1 MNALK
6 NFSDTP
12 RYVHRNADI
21 EQIIQAAALAG
32 SHYPRGEFQRGYMA
46 ALGVIAAA
54 LGVDGPDD
62 VEAVTIDVL
71 PVFERPRNWRRE

>member
-1 MNALK
+1 MNALRSYG
-6 NFSDTP
+6 NTP
-12 RYVHRNADI
+12 RDFHRNADI